1 VSGEAVYGRVAD
13 VLKGFG
19 MSEEFWSFAIGRS
32 FEQVWSDCER
42 GDQMA
47 ALLTA
52 CGFDRKKLTLV
63 AVACAEPVLGQVKG
77 STYALTNAIG
87 CARNWAS
94 GTARIDLVALAM
106 KQAGDEQ
113 GKHTQDAAR
122 MDNPRAFVVS
132 DFARYA
138 VLAAVNSAI
147 APADAS
153 NAVYAASE
161 TGQKETTLIAS
172 ADRIR
177 SMVTASEVAAK
188 IGL

>member
-1 VSGEAVYGRVAD
+1 MSGEAVYGRVAD

-77 STYALTNAIG
+77 
-87 CARNWAS
+87 
-94 GTARIDLVALAM
+94 IDVCS
-106 KQAGDEQ
+106 DERHWVCQ
-113 GKHTQDAAR
+113 ELGVWDGA
-122 MDNPRAFVVS
+122 N
-132 DFARYA
+132 
-138 VLAAVNSAI
+138 
-147 APADAS
+147 
-153 NAVYAASE
+153 
-161 TGQKETTLIAS
+161 
-172 ADRIR
+172 
-177 SMVTASEVAAK
+177 
-188 IGL
+188 